1 MKAKIACFCKESLEA
16 LEGYLRQ
23 KDPQED
29 ILELTAECLSALS
42 PEPGLESVLKVLGA
56 VEKKTARKLLEK
68 LRDLVPEEILDLMN
82 QLAKELHS
90 HALCLAALIILEPP
104 SERAFEEAFSCFTEL
119 LSIVAHTEAID
130 LAEEV
135 SERLSNSQLNKMN
148 AVLGACSRVGGDR
161 LDGLRLKEAYAL
173 LRDEQV
179 DKAIC
184 LVDTLDISPRLEE
197 ELLRFY
203 DKAGL
208 SSRNVPILEQKFYA
222 KLEEIKRDNPSLA
235 ETLCI
240 LHQLIKAEL
249 QSHKPEAV
257 DDSLRS
263 LRSEL
268 RDLHKQ
274 VAESR
279 EEAKRFIKQS
289 QRAESANQ
297 QDLNDLKNEVAETK
311 HFLQEN
317 REALNQ
323 LQRNTLPTY
332 IYGFE
337 RGSDQLFRTN
347 LVTGEQSSHKVPSYK
362 FKNFFC
368 WSEVPEGNL
377 VITGGMDEYG
387 STVRDVVSIDVE
399 NFEFSAL
406 EGMLTPRRDHAALT
420 HTQHV
425 YVLGGHN
432 GRRYLS
438 ECERYR
444 WAEDH
449 WEALPPLPTAC
460 IDMSGVVVENS
471 LYALGGFD
479 GTPLDLVQ
487 RLNLGSLTWE
497 LMRLRLP
504 YAGFDIPYFKL
515 RPTEVYLVVNKTLCS
530 FTALEIRP
538 LKTLAQDIRSWNGA
552 SYYHYGTL
560 FCFGKWGQVDQHEIG
575 SLSN

>member
-1 MKAKIACFCKESLEA
+1 
-16 LEGYLRQ
+16 
-23 KDPQED
+23 
-29 ILELTAECLSALS
+29 
-42 PEPGLESVLKVLGA
+42 LESVLKVLGA

-203 DKAGL
+203 DEAGL

-317 REALNQ
+317 RETLNQ
-323 LQRNTLPTY
+323 LQAPQLHQDTLPTY
-332 IYGFE
+332 IYSF
-337 RGSDQLFRTN
+337 DKYQLFRTN
-347 LVTGEQSSHKVPSYK
+347 LVTGEQSSHNVPSYT
-362 FKNFFC
+362 FKRFFS

-377 VITGGMDEYG
+377 VITGGMDEDG

-504 YAGFDIPYFKL
+504 YPGRAIPCFKL

-530 FTALEIRP
+530 FTALQVRQ

-560 FCFGKWGQVDQHEIG
+560 FCSSGEGAVRRHEIG

>member
-1 MKAKIACFCKESLEA
+1 
-16 LEGYLRQ
+16 
-23 KDPQED
+23 
-29 ILELTAECLSALS
+29 
-42 PEPGLESVLKVLGA
+42 
-56 VEKKTARKLLEK
+56 
-68 LRDLVPEEILDLMN
+68 
-82 QLAKELHS
+82 
-90 HALCLAALIILEPP
+90 
-104 SERAFEEAFSCFTEL
+104 
-119 LSIVAHTEAID
+119 
-130 LAEEV
+130 
-135 SERLSNSQLNKMN
+135 MN

-179 DKAIC
+179 DRAIC
-184 LVDTLDISPRLEE
+184 LVDTLHISPRLEE

-208 SSRNVPILEQKFYA
+208 SSRNVPILEQNLNA
-222 KLEEIKRDNPSLA
+222 KLEEMKYINPANTDAFRVFL
-235 ETLCI
+235 
-240 LHQLIKAEL
+240 QLLEARF
-249 QSHKPEAV
+249 QSHTPEAATQLRHAV
-257 DDSLRS
+257 DSIRDDYTQLSSQCMLARS
-263 LRSEL
+263 AQDQRLDEQSE
-268 RDLHKQ
+268 
-274 VAESR
+274 
-279 EEAKRFIKQS
+279 
-289 QRAESANQ
+289 RAEVNQ
-297 QDLNDLKNEVAETK
+297 QDISYLKNEVAETK

-406 EGMLTPRRDHAALT
+406 EDMLTPRRDHAALT

-425 YVLGGHN
+425 YVLGGKN
-432 GRRYLS
+432 GRLYLS

-449 WEALPPLPTAC
+449 WEALPPLPRAC